1 MEVTA
6 MRSSEGEEVG
16 LEFLIDTAAA
26 RGQVEKWL
34 LQLEDDMKKSVRAM
48 VTITATYMRRRFN
61 QKQ

>member
-6 MRSSEGEEVG
+6 MRSSEGEEVT

-48 VTITATYMRRRFN
+48 VMIITFD
-61 QKQ
+61 